1 MAQNDVFYR
10 RATSGYGEIANLDI
24 IPTKRMKK
32 VVNYTIPG
40 GTNPESLR
48 EPAIWIPSLPSNDS
62 PVLDVTSGNAG
73 LQYFHAQGGGRGV
86 YNHTHTLG
94 CTYLHFKTERLTD

>member
-1 MAQNDVFYR
+1 MAQNDVCYR
-10 RATSGYGEIANLDI
+10 RATSGYGETANLDI
-24 IPTKRMKK
+24 ILAKRIKK

-62 PVLDVTSGNAG
+62 SVLDVTSVNAG
-73 LQYFHAQGGGRGV
+73 LQYLHAQGGGRGV
-86 YNHTHTLG
+86 YHHTHTLG
-94 CTYLHFKTERLTD
+94 CMYLHFKTDRLTD

>member
-24 IPTKRMKK
+24 IPTNCIKK

-48 EPAIWIPSLPSNDS
+48 EPAIWISFLPSNDTS
-62 PVLDVTSGNAG
+62 VLDVTSGNAG
-73 LQYFHAQGGGRGV
+73 LQYLHAQGGGRGV
-86 YNHTHTLG
+86 YHHAHTLG
-94 CTYLHFKTERLTD
+94 CTHLHFKTDRLTD